1 MHNQRLSIITI
12 NLNNASGLQ
21 KTFDSIFSQDFTA
34 IEYIVIDGQSEDGSQ
49 ELIKQ
54 YAGKINYCISEKD
67 TGIYNAMNKGI
78 SKATGDYLLFLNSG
92 DYLSGPGVVSTVFKQ
107 KLAHD
112 IVYGDIMW
120 NTENIQTKGIFP
132 DKLSFAFFIIQSLPH
147 QAAFIKKQ
155 VFELVGLYDESYR
168 IISDWIFFLLAIC
181 RHNCTYHH
189 LDVFVAVCSRDGM
202 SCDPKN
208 WDGMVSDRKEVLE
221 KYFPLFLADYH
232 HQDEISKE
240 LKKTK
245 MMFGYRL
252 HHKLKNLPGIKRLL
266 KG

>member
-92 DYLSGPGVVSTVFKQ
+92 DYLSGPGTVISCGTLKIFKR
-107 KLAHD
+107 KG
-112 IVYGDIMW
+112 YF
-120 NTENIQTKGIFP
+120 QTNFP
-132 DKLSFAFFIIQSLPH
+132 LH
-147 QAAFIKKQ
+147 
-155 VFELVGLYDESYR
+155 
-168 IISDWIFFLLAIC
+168 FLL
-181 RHNCTYHH
+181 
-189 LDVFVAVCSRDGM
+189 F
-202 SCDPKN
+202 
-208 WDGMVSDRKEVLE
+208 
-221 KYFPLFLADYH
+221 
-232 HQDEISKE
+232 
-240 LKKTK
+240 
-245 MMFGYRL
+245 
-252 HHKLKNLPGIKRLL
+252 NLCLIKRLL
-266 KG
+266 